1 MLFVQGVVRERG
13 REHERGVRVAIDVL
27 TVLTVFPDRFERVKR
42 RKEDVRQVLPLHQG
56 DFYILQVVEDFVN
69 YLQTL
74 NKFPVDVVFRV
85 TRRHGVG
92 MSQRLCRRLY
102 CASVLPSFE
111 NACSGSHE
119 ASVIGYPRHL
129 MKYW

>member
-1 MLFVQGVVRERG
+1 MITAV
-13 REHERGVRVAIDVL
+13 DKL
-27 TVLTVFPDRFERVKR
+27 TVLTVFPNSFEGIERG
-42 RKEDVRQVLPLHQG
+42 EDDVRQVLPFHQG
-56 DFYILQVVEDFVN
+56 DSYILQVVENFVN
-69 YLQTL
+69 YLQTIY
-74 NKFPVDVVFRV
+74 KFPVDVVLWV

-102 CASVLPSFE
+102 CANVSPSFE

-129 MKYW
+129 MKY